1 MKPQVILA
9 RTTSGCAALFVNQ
22 NVVMDA
28 ASTVDVNKLAD
39 AARNFSAA
47 LQVTLIECTLEAPP
61 DRHGNWS
68 KVNWAELVSEL
79 PTFTELPDSVPVR
92 IWDAYELEEGA
103 TAVDTHSFEIRDQ
116 RQNSGQARL
125 IVTAQAASPEP
136 DLLDVLLEVQASP
149 FNAAAYVPV
158 AHVHVDMDDPVIS
171 ILKLG
176 DKLLVRPNTGVR
188 LEHEVVVID
197 GKPEDVV
204 VIS

>member
-9 RTTSGCAALFVNQ
+9 RTTSGCAALFVNGS
-22 NVVMDA
+22 VVMEA
-28 ASTVDVNKLAD
+28 AATVDVNKLAD
-39 AARNFSAA
+39 AARNFSTA
-47 LQVTLIECTLEAPP
+47 LQVTLIECTLEAPA
-61 DRHGNWS
+61 DSHGNWS
-68 KVNWAELVSEL
+68 KVNWAGLVSEL

-92 IWDAYELEEGA
+92 IWEAYDLEDGA
-103 TAVDTHSFEIRDQ
+103 TPIDTHSFEICDQ
-116 RQNSGQARL
+116 RQNNGQARL

-149 FNAAAYVPV
+149 FNAAAHVPV
-158 AHVHVDMDDPVIS
+158 AHVHVDMDDPVVT

-188 LEHEVVVID
+188 LEHEVMVID